1 MPFQK
6 VEFNFPNEEE
16 QELVVEVE
24 DSGAMEIDLSG
35 KKTAEDYKEVEAEVE
50 VEVEAEAEVEPEA
63 EDEFDIEIVD
73 DTPVADRNRKPSEP
87 PSDVTEEELENY
99 SKKVQNRLKH
109 FSKSYHDERRAKE
122 AAERERQEL
131 ERLAQKLV
139 DENKELKGN
148 VAKNQEALLEQA
160 KKNAS
165 SEIESAKQ
173 AYKVAYEEG
182 NSEAVVDAQESLTS
196 AKLKSERLNNFRIP
210 ALQEEESP
218 VQDIESTNTQEVYRD
233 TRAEEWKANNSWFDT
248 DPEMQSFALG
258 VHQKLVNDG
267 VDPRSNEYYERID
280 VRMRQVFPDQ
290 FEEEVSKQTVKRS
303 SNVVAPATRS
313 TSPKKVRLSPTQ
325 VALSKRL
332 GITPQEY
339 AKQMAAL
346 ERGNE

>member
-35 KKTAEDYKEVEAEVE
+35 KKTAEDYKEAEAEVE
-50 VEVEAEAEVEPEA
+50 VEVEAEPEA

-218 VQDIESTNTQEVYRD
+218 VQDTESTNTQEVYRD
-233 TRAEEWKANNSWFDT
+233 TRAEEWKANNSWFDQ
-248 DPEMQSFALG
+248 DDEMTSFALG
-258 VHQKLVNDG
+258 VHKKLVNEG
-267 VDPRSNEYYERID
+267 VDPRSNEYYEHID
-280 VRMRQVFPDQ
+280 ARMRQVFPDQ

-313 TSPKKVRLSPTQ
+313 TKPKKVTLTPTQ

>member
-35 KKTAEDYKEVEAEVE
+35 KKTAEDYKEAEAEVE
-50 VEVEAEAEVEPEA
+50 VEVEAEPEA

-218 VQDIESTNTQEVYRD
+218 VQDTEPTNTQEVYRD

-290 FEEEVSKQTVKRS
+290 FEEEVPKQTVKRS

-346 ERGNE
+346 ERGN

>member
-35 KKTAEDYKEVEAEVE
+35 KKTAEDYKEAEAEVE
-50 VEVEAEAEVEPEA
+50 VEVEAEVEPEA

-218 VQDIESTNTQEVYRD
+218 VQDTEPTNTQEVYRD

-346 ERGNE
+346 ERGN

>member
-6 VEFNFPNEEE
+6 VEFEFPEEE
-16 QELVVEVE
+16 QEGTAIEIE

-50 VEVEAEAEVEPEA
+50 VEAEAEE
-63 EDEFDIEIVD
+63 EFDIEIVD
-73 DTPVADRNRKPSEP
+73 DTPKADRDRKPIP
-87 PSDVTEEELENY
+87 PPNDVTDEELDAY

-109 FSKSYHDERRAKE
+109 FSRSYHDERRAKE

-131 ERLAQKLV
+131 ERLAQRLV

-148 VAKNQEALLEQA
+148 VTKNQQALLEQA

-165 SEIESAKQ
+165 SEVQSAKQ
-173 AYKVAYEEG
+173 AYKIAYEEG
-182 NSEAVVDAQESLTS
+182 NSEAVVEAQESLTS
-196 AKLKSERLNNFRIP
+196 AKLKSERLNNFQVP
-210 ALQEEESP
+210 ALQEEETP

-233 TRAEEWKANNSWFDT
+233 TRAEEWKANNSWFDQ
-248 DPEMQSFALG
+248 DEEMTSFALG
-258 VHQKLVNDG
+258 VHKKLVNKG
-267 VDPRSNEYYERID
+267 VDPRSNEYYEHID
-280 VRMRQVFPDQ
+280 ARMRQVFPDQ

-313 TSPKKVRLSPTQ
+313 TKPKKVFLSPSQ

-339 AKQMAAL
+339 AKQLAAL
-346 ERGNE
+346 ERGN

>member
-35 KKTAEDYKEVEAEVE
+35 KKTAEDYKEAEAEVE
-50 VEVEAEAEVEPEA
+50 VEVEAEPEA

-218 VQDIESTNTQEVYRD
+218 VQDIEPTNTQEVYRD

-290 FEEEVSKQTVKRS
+290 FEEEVPKQTVKRS

>member
-35 KKTAEDYKEVEAEVE
+35 KKTAEDYKEAEAEVE

-346 ERGNE
+346 ERGN

>member
-35 KKTAEDYKEVEAEVE
+35 KKTAEDYKEAEAEVE
-50 VEVEAEAEVEPEA
+50 VEVEAEVEPEA

-346 ERGNE
+346 ERGN

>member
-6 VEFNFPNEEE
+6 VEFSFPDDEE
-16 QELVVEVE
+16 QELTVEVE
-24 DSGAMEIDLSG
+24 DSSAVEIDTSG
-35 KKTAEDYKEVEAEVE
+35 KKTAEDYKEAE
-50 VEVEAEAEVEPEA
+50 VEVEAEEA
-63 EDEFDIEIVD
+63 EEAEEEFDIEVVD

-165 SEIESAKQ
+165 SEVESAKQ

-182 NSEAVVDAQESLTS
+182 DANAVVEAQESLTS
-196 AKLKSERLNNFRIP
+196 AKLKSERLNNFRVP
-210 ALQEEESP
+210 ALQEEETP
-218 VQDIESTNTQEVYRD
+218 VQDIELTDTQEVYRD
-233 TRAEEWKANNSWFDT
+233 TRAEEWRANNSWFDT

-280 VRMRQVFPDQ
+280 ARMRQVFPDQ
-290 FEEEVSKQTVKRS
+290 FEEEVPKQTVKRS

-313 TSPKKVRLSPTQ
+313 TKPKKVTLTPTQ

-346 ERGNE
+346 ERGND

>member
-35 KKTAEDYKEVEAEVE
+35 KKTAEDYKEAEAEVE
-50 VEVEAEAEVEPEA
+50 VEVEAEAEPEA

-165 SEIESAKQ
+165 SEVESAKQ

-218 VQDIESTNTQEVYRD
+218 VKDTESTNTQEVYRD

-290 FEEEVSKQTVKRS
+290 FEEEVPKQTVKRS

>member
-35 KKTAEDYKEVEAEVE
+35 KKTAEDYKEAEAEVE
-50 VEVEAEAEVEPEA
+50 VEVEAEVEPEA

-218 VQDIESTNTQEVYRD
+218 VQDIEPTNTQEVYRD

-346 ERGNE
+346 ERGNL